1 MNSFSF
7 QQHLPKVYDAFS
19 RYEEIMQVEKYMPLD
34 KGERMKWEYWS
45 PPEFTDAMREVF
57 LPIFNDELTSLIPD
71 WKFMQGRDG
80 NSVEWHTYTVFYL
93 VCKDP

>member
-1 MNSFSF
+1 
-7 QQHLPKVYDAFS
+7 
-19 RYEEIMQVEKYMPLD
+19 
-34 KGERMKWEYWS
+34 MKWEYWS

-57 LPIFNDELTSLIPD
+57 LPLFNDELTNLIPD